1 MRKQQIIWLQVI
13 YWSLNFFG
21 TVITPIFFFA
31 EDRDLQ
37 SAVLRTTFFLS
48 GILTFYICY
57 LFIIPKVFRPEKI
70 YTVILSFFLSIVC
83 FATIRYS
90 LEEILSPAI
99 FGFRNYDQ
107 KTGLLFYYFD
117 NIYYGCINVFI
128 AGIMWLL
135 EKFGVIENER
145 QKLEKERNQANM
157 QALKTQINPHFI
169 FNTLNNIY
177 ALVYQNSEK
186 ALPAIEEL
194 SQLLRYSTKD
204 LEKDFI
210 PLEKE
215 VGYLES
221 LIELEKL
228 RIRNPELLVI
238 DKKINFP
245 NLNISPMLLVPFVEN
260 AFKHGDF
267 SGKGFTL
274 TITDD
279 DQKLG
284 FHLDNFK
291 KSRSKD
297 SVSGIGIGNVKKRL
311 EILYP
316 NQHQLHITE
325 TETDFTVELK
335 IDLRNG

>member
-1 MRKQQIIWLQVI
+1 MKKKQIIWLQII

-21 TVITPIFFFA
+21 TVITPLYFF
-31 EDRDLQ
+31 DRENDLQ
-37 SAVLRTTFFLS
+37 STVLRITFFLA
-48 GILTFYICY
+48 GIITFYICY
-57 LFIIPKVFRPEKI
+57 LVIIPKVFRQEKV
-70 YTVILSFFLSIVC
+70 YTVILSFFLSILC
-83 FATIRYS
+83 FATVRY
-90 LEEILSPAI
+90 LMEEVLLPAT
-99 FGFRNYDQ
+99 FGFRNYNQ
-107 KTGLLFYYFD
+107 ETGLLYYFFD

-135 EKFGVIENER
+135 EKFGVIETER
-145 QKLEKERNQANM
+145 QKLEQERNEAKI

-177 ALVYQNSEK
+177 SLVYQNSEK

-204 LEKDFI
+204 LEKNFI

-215 VGYLES
+215 IGYLES

-228 RIRNPELLVI
+228 RLKNPELLMI
-238 DKKINFP
+238 EKKIKYP

-267 SGKGFTL
+267 SGKGFTMKISDDNQTL
-274 TITDD
+274 T
-279 DQKLG
+279 
-284 FHLDNFK
+284 FHLQNFK
-291 KSRSKD
+291 KQRSKD
-297 SVSGIGIGNVKKRL
+297 SLSGIGIGNVKKRL

-316 NQHQLHITE
+316 KKHELNIHETE
-325 TETDFTVELK
+325 TEFSVELK
-335 IDLRNG
+335 IDLK